1 MAFQSDLTY
10 FDRISLRSKVNML
23 VQKKQ
28 IEPPTVAFTAT
39 ESGSWRCTV
48 TMKIDGNTHVRCFLA
63 PTKAAAQEGALS
75 KFDLPEI
82 REATKKVPVGTWKI
96 EATEEKLCIEY
107 MTKDAN
113 AYTAY
118 HATEVRQTSNI
129 FAVMQNLANFKR
141 PADSATSSE

>member
-1 MAFQSDLTY
+1 MAFQSDMTH
-10 FDRISLRSKVNML
+10 FDKISLRSKVNML

-48 TMKIDGNTHVRCFLA
+48 TMKIDGHTHVRCFLA
-63 PTKAAAQEGALS
+63 STKASQEGALS

-82 REATKKVPVGTWKI
+82 REAKKKVPIGTWKI

-107 MTKDAN
+107 VTRDVN

-118 HATEVRQTSNI
+118 HATEAPQTSNI
-129 FAVMQNLANFKR
+129 FALMQNLANFSK
-141 PADSATSSE
+141 PGDSTTGLE

>member
-1 MAFQSDLTY
+1 MASQSDLTH

-28 IEPPTVAFTAT
+28 IEQPHVAFTAT
-39 ESGSWRCTV
+39 ESGNWRCTV
-48 TMKIDGNTHVRCFLA
+48 TMRIDGHTHARCFLA

-75 KFDLPEI
+75 KFNLPDI
-82 REATKKVPVGTWKI
+82 RETTKRVPVGTWKI
-96 EATEEKLCIEY
+96 EATEDKLCIEY
-107 MTKDAN
+107 VTRDAN

-118 HATEVRQTSNI
+118 HATEVRQTSNV
-129 FAVMQNLANFKR
+129 FAAMLNLANFTK